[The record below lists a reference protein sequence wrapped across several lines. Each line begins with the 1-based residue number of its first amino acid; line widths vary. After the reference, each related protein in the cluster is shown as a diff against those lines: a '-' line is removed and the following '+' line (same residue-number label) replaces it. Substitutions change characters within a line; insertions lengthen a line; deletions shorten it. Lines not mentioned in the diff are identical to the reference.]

1 MNLFYKIV
9 VPVFA
14 AASLQANAQIKNAK
28 TETVTVQGSCGMCK
42 ATIEKAASEK
52 KVSEATWD
60 KDSHKLTLTYDSTKT
75 TADALLKKVAYAGY
89 DNDKYLAPTEAYNK
103 LPGCCQYERPAEAT
117 SKADVHTGHN
127 MTAKEENAGQ
137 QSNQNHILKEV
148 YAAYFTLKDAL
159 VKSDGKAAATASAEL
174 AKALKAVP
182 MDKMEHS
189 AHMVWMKNL
198 PALQEDAEHIADTR
212 DIKHQRDHFVTLSDA
227 LYSVAKAFEP
237 GETIYYQHCPMY
249 NNGKGANWLSL
260 DKEVKNP
267 YYGSK
272 MLSCG
277 STTETLK

>member
-9 VPVFA
+9 VSAFA
-14 AASLQANAQIKNAK
+14 VASLQTNAQIKNAK
-28 TETVTVQGSCGMCK
+28 TEILTVQGNCGMCK
-42 ATIEKAASEK
+42 KIIEKNATEK

-75 TADALLKKVAYAGY
+75 TSDALLRRIAYAGY
-89 DNDKYLAPTEAYNK
+89 DNEKCLAPTEAYNK
-103 LPGCCQYERPAEAT
+103 LPGCCQYDRPAEAAL
-117 SKADVHTGHN
+117 KANVHTSHDMGKIQE
-127 MTAKEENAGQ
+127 TYTETP
-137 QSNQNHILKEV
+137 ILKEV
-148 YAAYFTLKDAL
+148 YASYFTLKDAL
-159 VKSDGKAAATASAEL
+159 VKSDGVAAAAASAGL
-174 AKALKAVP
+174 VKALKVVP

-189 AHMVWMKNL
+189 VHMVWMKNL
-198 PALQEDAEHIADTR
+198 PALQEDAEHIADTKN
-212 DIKHQRDHFVTLSDA
+212 IKHQRDHFVTLSDA
-227 LYSVAKAFEP
+227 LYTVSKAFEP
-237 GETIYYQHCPMY
+237 GETMYYQHCPMY

>member
-14 AASLQANAQIKNAK
+14 VASLQASAQINNAK
-28 TETVTVQGSCGMCK
+28 TETLTVQGNCGMCK

-75 TADALLKKVAYAGY
+75 TADVLLKKVAYAGY
-89 DNDKYLAPTEAYNK
+89 DNEKYLAPSEAYNK
-103 LPGCCQYERPAEAT
+103 LPGCCQYERAAEAAL
-117 SKADVHTGHN
+117 KADVHTGHD
-127 MTAKEENAGQ
+127 MAVKEEDAGQ
-137 QSNQNHILKEV
+137 QNHLLKEV
-148 YAAYFTLKDAL
+148 YAAYFKLKDAL
-159 VKSDGKAAATASAEL
+159 VKSDGTAAATASAEL
-174 AKALKAVP
+174 TKALKAVP
-182 MDKMEHS
+182 MDKMEHN

-198 PALQEDAEHIADTR
+198 PALQEDAEHIADTK

-227 LYSVAKAFEP
+227 LYTVAKAFES
-237 GETIYYQHCPMY
+237 GQTFYYQHCPMY

>member
-9 VPVFA
+9 VPVFFI
-14 AASLQANAQIKNAK
+14 ASLQANAQIKNAK
-28 TETVTVQGSCGMCK
+28 TEILTVQGNCNMCK
-42 ATIEKAASEK
+42 ETIEKTATEK
-52 KVSEATWD
+52 KVSEAAWD

-75 TADALLKKVAYAGY
+75 TSDALLKKVAYAGY
-89 DNDKYLAPTEAYNK
+89 DNEKYLAPTEAYNK
-103 LPGCCQYERPAEAT
+103 LPGCCQYDRQAEASAQTAMHESHMGKTQETPAET
-117 SKADVHTGHN
+117 S
-127 MTAKEENAGQ
+127 
-137 QSNQNHILKEV
+137 ILKEV
-148 YAAYFTLKDAL
+148 YTSYFTLKDAL
-159 VKSDGKAAATASAEL
+159 VKSNGVAAATASAQL
-174 AKALKAVP
+174 VKALKAVP

-198 PALQEDAEHIADTR
+198 PALQEGAEHIAETK

-227 LYSVAKAFEP
+227 LYTVAKAFEMD
-237 GETIYYQHCPMY
+237 ETVYYQHCPMY